1 MAKAKTKA
9 RDEFAGMGRDEL
21 IREIDYARNEAEG
34 YAGEVS
40 ELHDQIG
47 ALEGRIDELED
58 RGHVNE
64 LVAIRDDLR
73 AGRHAV
79 ALDRITRFLDTHA
92 DDWRTLAPAYS
103 QGHGDL
109 FGAKP

>member
-1 MAKAKTKA
+1 MARTTTKA
-9 RDEFAGMGRDEL
+9 RDEFADMSRDEL
-21 IREIDYARNEAEG
+21 VQEVKSARNEAEG

-40 ELHDQIG
+40 GLHDQIG
-47 ALEGRIDELED
+47 ELEGRIEELEG
-58 RGHVNE
+58 RGHINE
-64 LVAIRDDLR
+64 LVGIRDDLR

-92 DDWRTLAPAYS
+92 ENWRTLAPAYS